1 VAGFGML
8 LRDSEY
14 KGSASFAQVLE
25 LARGAQG
32 PDPGGYRAEFVRL
45 VETAQQLAAPREA
58 RLER

>member
-1 VAGFGML
+1 ML

-32 PDPGGYRAEFVRL
+32 PDSGGYRAEFVRL
-45 VETAQQLAAPREA
+45 VETAQPLAPPREA